1 MNTKNPIYYVKIDG
15 DIRDTMY
22 TIPNIIGVKYDTVEN
37 KTEVLVKASKEDET
51 EKVIK
56 YFYRLHEDLLKQKK
70 QFKKEQVFVN
80 YLPKGIDL
88 SIYN

>member
-1 MNTKNPIYYVKIDG
+1 MNIKNPIYYVKIDG
-15 DIRDTMY
+15 DIRDAMY

-56 YFYRLHEDLLKQKK
+56 YFYRLHEDLLKHKK
-70 QFKKEQVFVN
+70 QFKKEQVIVTYSPN
-80 YLPKGIDL
+80 GI
-88 SIYN
+88 NFNVKK

>member
-1 MNTKNPIYYVKIDG
+1 MNIKNPIYYVKIDG

-56 YFYRLHEDLLKQKK
+56 YFYRLHEDLLKHKK
-70 QFKKEQVFVN
+70 QFKKEQVIVTYSPN
-80 YLPKGIDL
+80 GI
-88 SIYN
+88 NFNVKK

>member
-1 MNTKNPIYYVKIDG
+1 MNIKNPIYYVKIDG

-51 EKVIK
+51 EKDIK
-56 YFYRLHEDLLKQKK
+56 
-70 QFKKEQVFVN
+70 
-80 YLPKGIDL
+80 
-88 SIYN
+88 

>member
-1 MNTKNPIYYVKIDG
+1 MNIKNPTYYVKIEG

-22 TIPNIIGVKYDTVEN
+22 TIPNIIGVKYNTVEN

-56 YFYRLHEDLLKQKK
+56 YFYRLHEDLLKHKK

-80 YLPKGIDL
+80 YLPKCIDL